1 MRESCPWLMPQDEA
15 SSLIQLI
22 GERIRTG
29 DIEVRHRDVLVRLRS
44 VLEEQIGI
52 KPPVVVAIEPP
63 VAEAA

>member
-22 GERIRTG
+22 EERIRTG

-52 KPPVVVAIEPP
+52 EPPVVVAIEPP
-63 VAEAA
+63 VAAAA

>member
-1 MRESCPWLMPQDEA
+1 M
-15 SSLIQLI
+15 IQLI
-22 GERIRTG
+22 EAKIRTS

-63 VAEAA
+63 VVEAA